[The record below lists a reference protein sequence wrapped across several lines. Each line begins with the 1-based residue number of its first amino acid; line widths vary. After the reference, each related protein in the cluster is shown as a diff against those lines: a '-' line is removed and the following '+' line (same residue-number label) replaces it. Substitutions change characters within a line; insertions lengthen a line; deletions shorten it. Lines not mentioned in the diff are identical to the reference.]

1 MKHLTI
7 ILLTLLVLG
16 GCSSE
21 YDKCVE
27 IEAKKNIISDEI
39 AETRAKNICYK
50 EPVKFINQEDA
61 IKAYI
66 EEESCIEENM
76 LRIQIPNKR
85 AKMEANDI
93 CTMRIFDKD
102 FGR

>member
-7 ILLTLLVLG
+7 LLLTLLVLG

-27 IEAKKNIISDEI
+27 IETKKNTISDEI
-39 AETRAKNICYK
+39 AETRAKNICFK
-50 EPVKFINQEDA
+50 EPVKFINQEAA
-61 IKAYI
+61 IQAHF
-66 EEESCIEENM
+66 EEEYCIEENM
-76 LRIQIPNKR
+76 LKIQNSNKR
-85 AKMEANDI
+85 AELKANDI

-102 FGR
+102 FER

>member
-1 MKHLTI
+1 MKYLTTL
-7 ILLTLLVLG
+7 LLTLLVLG

-27 IEAKKNIISDEI
+27 IETEKNIISDEI
-39 AETRAKNICYK
+39 AEKRAKNICYK

-76 LRIQIPNKR
+76 LRIQNSNKR
-85 AKMEANDI
+85 AEMEANDI

-102 FGR
+102 FEN

>member
-1 MKHLTI
+1 MKHLTA
-7 ILLTLLVLG
+7 LLLALLVLG

-61 IKAYI
+61 IQAFI
-66 EEESCIEENM
+66 EEESCIEENI
-76 LRIQIPNKR
+76 LKIQNSNKR
-85 AKMEANDI
+85 AELKANDL

-102 FGR
+102 FER

>member
-1 MKHLTI
+1 MKHLTTL
-7 ILLTLLVLG
+7 LLTLLVLG

-27 IEAKKNIISDEI
+27 IETKKNTISDEI
-39 AETRAKNICYK
+39 AETRAKNICFK

-76 LRIQIPNKR
+76 LKIQNSYKR
-85 AKMEANDI
+85 AELKANDI

-102 FGR
+102 FER

>member
-1 MKHLTI
+1 MKRPTI

-27 IEAKKNIISDEI
+27 IETKKNTISDEI
-39 AETRAKNICYK
+39 AETRAKNICFK

-76 LRIQIPNKR
+76 LRIQNSNKR
-85 AKMEANDI
+85 AELGANDL

-102 FGR
+102 FEN

>member
-1 MKHLTI
+1 MKHLTTL
-7 ILLTLLVLG
+7 LLTLLVLG

-27 IEAKKNIISDEI
+27 IETEKNIISDEI
-39 AETRAKNICYK
+39 AEKRAKNICYK
-50 EPVKFINQEDA
+50 EPVKFTNQEDA

-76 LRIQIPNKR
+76 LRIQNSNKR
-85 AKMEANDI
+85 AELEANDL

-102 FGR
+102 FEN

>member
-1 MKHLTI
+1 MKNLTFA
-7 ILLTLLVLG
+7 LLTLLVLG

-27 IEAKKNIISDEI
+27 IETKKNTISDEI

-61 IKAYI
+61 IQAHF
-66 EEESCIEENM
+66 EEEYCIEENM
-76 LRIQIPNKR
+76 LKIQNSNKR
-85 AKMEANDI
+85 AELKANDI

-102 FGR
+102 FER